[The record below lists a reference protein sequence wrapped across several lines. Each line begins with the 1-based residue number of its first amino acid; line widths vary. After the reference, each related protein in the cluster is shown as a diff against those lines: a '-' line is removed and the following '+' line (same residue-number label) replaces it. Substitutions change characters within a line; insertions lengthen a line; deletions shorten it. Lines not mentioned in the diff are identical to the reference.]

1 MVVSD
6 EYLWV
11 FKGNRDGTFRPPTA
25 ASSTILSTTADLKS
39 ADFNGDG
46 KLDLVSSGVF
56 SGGFTVLL
64 GNGDGTFLNAGV
76 LANGQTSVSVV
87 VADLNGDTRPDLAGN
102 TGGQLAIALLNS
114 TPGNPDSTDYFVHQ
128 HYVDFL
134 NREPDAGGFAFWA
147 NEIAACGTN
156 QQCLELKRINTS
168 GAFYLSIEFQ
178 QTAYLVERL
187 YKVSY
192 GDATGGSST
201 DGLHQMPVPV
211 VRMNELLMDTEQID
225 LDVVVLRP
233 GWASVLDNNKQQ
245 FLLQFVQ
252 RPRFQSALPLSL
264 TPAQFVDRLNQNAG
278 SVLSPSEQSAIV
290 ALFAGAGNTS
300 NLNARAQSL
309 RQVAEN
315 QRLYNEEFNRA
326 FVLMEYIGY
335 FRRNP
340 NEGQDSDYS
349 GYDFWLKKLKNFNGN
364 FVEAEMVKAFIT
376 SSEYRKRFQ

>member
-1 MVVSD
+1 MSGMGVTVAVD
-6 EYLWV
+6 
-11 FKGNRDGTFRPPTA
+11 
-25 ASSTILSTTADLKS
+25 
-39 ADFNGDG
+39 
-46 KLDLVSSGVF
+46 DLV
-56 SGGFTVLL
+56 
-64 GNGDGTFLNAGV
+64 NHIEA
-76 LANGQTSVSVV
+76 
-87 VADLNGDTRPDLAGN
+87 
-102 TGGQLAIALLNS
+102 AIN
-114 TPGNPDSTDYFVHQ
+114 VH
-128 HYVDFL
+128 VG
-134 NREPDAGGFAFWA
+134 E
-147 NEIAACGTN
+147 
-156 QQCLELKRINTS
+156 
-168 GAFYLSIEFQ
+168 
-178 QTAYLVERL
+178 
-187 YKVSY
+187 
-192 GDATGGSST
+192 
-201 DGLHQMPVPV
+201 
-211 VRMNELLMDTEQID
+211 
-225 LDVVVLRP
+225 
-233 GWASVLDNNKQQ
+233 ASVLDNNKQQ